1 MRYTLDSKSE
11 IQNTP
16 WESEKTLKAIVL
28 VGFKSRIKR
37 STMKSEKGNIFEL
50 VKVGIIEPLNLEG
63 T

>member
-1 MRYTLDSKSE
+1 
-11 IQNTP
+11 
-16 WESEKTLKAIVL
+16 L

-37 STMKSEKGNIFEL
+37 STMKREKGNIFEL